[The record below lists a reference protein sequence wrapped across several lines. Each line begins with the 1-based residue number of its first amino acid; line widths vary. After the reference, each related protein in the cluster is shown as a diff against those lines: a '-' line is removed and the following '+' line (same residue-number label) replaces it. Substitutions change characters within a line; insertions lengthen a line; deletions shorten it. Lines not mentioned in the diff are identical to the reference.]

1 MTTLFTPVSGA
12 LQTISEKSSIVGHM
26 FARSTHGIDYQK
38 VNRPIGVLID
48 EYMPGFIDPWH
59 SHERAQLVYATTGV
73 MSVVTDE
80 SSFTIPP
87 QRGVWIPAGVR
98 HEAQC
103 RGHVSLRTLYVEPEA
118 DVRLP
123 RQCMSLKISPL
134 LRELIIEA
142 GNLPV
147 EYNLNGR
154 EARIMELILDE
165 IAEAVEH
172 PASALNI
179 PMPTDSRLVRICRA
193 IMSDPASEDDLDH
206 WADVACMGRRT
217 FTRAF
222 RRETGVSFSEWR
234 QQVRLAEA
242 VSMLAL
248 GTSVTTV
255 AYEVGYN
262 SSSAFGTMFQRAFG
276 TPPSQYFNHLRPG
289 GE

>member
-1 MTTLFTPVSGA
+1 
-12 LQTISEKSSIVGHM
+12 M

-80 SSFTIPP
+80 ASFTIPP

-118 DVRLP
+118 DTRLP

-147 EYNLNGR
+147 EYSLNGR

-179 PMPTDSRLVRICRA
+179 PMPTDARLVRICRS

-242 VSMLAL
+242 VSMLAS
-248 GTSVTTV
+248 GKSVTTV

-262 SSSAFGTMFQRAFG
+262 SPSAFGTMFQRAFG